1 MRKATDESELKIA
14 SAPTNIDSKDSDG
27 NDVDATIPAS
37 AAAAAATIKI
47 TSSRTRE
54 IEKEIAMNN
63 ASFDKSI
70 EEKPKEATVPK
81 AIVKKQ
87 VRMSTES

>member
-1 MRKATDESELKIA
+1 MRKATEESELKEA
-14 SAPTNIDSKDSDG
+14 SAPINIDSKDSDG
-27 NDVDATIPAS
+27 NDVDATVPSAS
-37 AAAAAATIKI
+37 AAAATIKI

-54 IEKEIAMNN
+54 IEKEIAINN

-70 EEKPKEATVPK
+70 EEKPKEVTTPK

-87 VRMSTES
+87 VRTLIELL